1 MKNTTNFLK
10 DAEYLV
16 KDLSRELDRP
26 TLELNYIL
34 ILLEELYNVVHN
46 KCADEIYWNQMDS
59 VWGELP
65 KFVDKP
71 ALIVYNTKDITNL
84 KYGLFVYYGRI
95 YNNLYD
101 DSYFLTV
108 DNIIKM
114 YNYIISYINDPSNLS
129 IKLFTSYLK

>member
-34 ILLEELYNVVHN
+34 ILLEELYDVVHN
-46 KCADEIYWNQMDS
+46 KCADENYWDRMHS

-65 KFVDKP
+65 NFEDKP
-71 ALIVYNTKDITNL
+71 IIIVYNTKDITNL

-114 YNYIISYINDPSNLS
+114 YNYIISYIINHPL
-129 IKLFTSYLK
+129 IF